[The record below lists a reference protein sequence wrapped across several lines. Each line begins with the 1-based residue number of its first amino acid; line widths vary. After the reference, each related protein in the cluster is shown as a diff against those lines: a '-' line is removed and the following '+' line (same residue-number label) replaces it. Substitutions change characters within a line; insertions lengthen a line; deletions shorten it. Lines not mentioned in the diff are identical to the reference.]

1 MFTQRIIWTP
11 RSAYPASRRALT
23 MLFGLIAIQILFV
36 PSAPHAQVAQL
47 ESRTVFDTTGLSGA
61 EAVGIYE
68 PFAGGIGSG
77 TRIAFPEYSAVLERA
92 PNREFDRWMPRRE
105 FSRDLGVHVETP
117 LAFRGNIA
125 PKLAWED
132 TRDGR
137 VRTTI
142 SLASPGATAF
152 RVQLRVEAA
161 SGAQLRYFSLASN
174 GASEFL
180 HEQSLQPSLANESAA
195 TTIVWSPTIESDLA
209 GVEVILPNRL
219 GVSGFGI
226 TVQRISLQ
234 SPAGLANSNVAFSTF
249 GAASICSNH
258 VDAQCSADASVL
270 NKVSAVGRV
279 LVEKDGGPVFCTG
292 TLVNSRDVSPDALTL
307 GDGPAPYL
315 LTSNSCVATQQ
326 EADSMEV
333 TWFFQR
339 SICGAETLDYRASTT
354 FGGGDLLA
362 TSVGQ
367 DQSLIRLR
375 QNLPGGLIYSG
386 WRASPLTVPATAT
399 ALHHPAGAVKK
410 VSSGEATSLVRSG
423 ALADAIQI
431 EWDEGAAENGSE
443 GGGLFVDGYLV
454 GTLSRNESSCD
465 GGVGHAGSF
474 AQFYPSIRGYLQ
486 GDHGGD
492 AASATT
498 IGVPASIMETLT
510 PGDSDYFRIELA
522 EAGQLVVYSEG
533 DTDTRATLT
542 SADET
547 DADAEP
553 VAEDDN
559 GGLADNFLLDANV
572 AAGTYILWVRGG
584 SDTASGSYTLR
595 TSRGAD
601 GPPTGAP
608 SNVAVRRNAQQLTVT
623 WNAVPSADNTGSPI
637 TAYQAVAADSQG
649 ASRSCTVPAAVRTC
663 AIVGL
668 QDDMDYS
675 VYVRAL
681 NAFGQG
687 PNSAS
692 VTAPRIS
699 PTVIP
704 TVPPAPEDVGVSL
717 DHSTN
722 TLTVSWDP
730 ILEDATIGEVTA
742 YRAEA
747 VAAVT
752 GESVSCETDG
762 AALSCEMSGF
772 SDGVT
777 YSLTVTA
784 ENAGGEGEPSPA
796 LSVTP
801 VHSSDHTGAV
811 GSAATNVGLASA
823 TAGYNG
829 DFINADEEFVRDWDW
844 FRIDVKEH
852 GTLYLWTQGNLN
864 TSASLR
870 TDDADIAFG
879 NELSGGRDA
888 GQGGNFSYW
897 VVVSPGIY
905 YVGVADFHSFFTDD
919 LIQHNGGYMLF
930 VDFVVDDH
938 GHDTGSATRVAVESE
953 TPGFLADGDVDWFRI
968 DVTRRGTLYLWT
980 QGDVDTD
987 AWLREQASDADIAFG
1002 NVQSRGHSAG
1012 EGTNFS
1018 YWVVVAPGIHY
1029 VGVMPQ
1035 GRRAGAGFT
1044 GSYRLFVNLVVDD
1057 HGDNIGS
1064 ATRVAVNS
1072 ETAGHLAN
1080 GDTDWFR
1087 IDVTEPGTLRFWT
1100 EGDIDTVA
1108 ALRTAGEDLRPSGNS
1123 NGGQGFNFSH
1133 SYAASADTY
1142 YLSVSGSRVS
1152 GREEYTLFVSFAEDS
1167 E

>member
-11 RSAYPASRRALT
+11 RFAYPASRRALT
-23 MLFGLIAIQILFV
+23 MLFGLIAIPILFV

-47 ESRTVFDTTGLSGA
+47 ESRTVFDSTGLSGA

-77 TRIAFPEYSAVLERA
+77 TQIAFPESSAVLERA
-92 PNREFDRWMPRRE
+92 QSRDFDLWMPRRE
-105 FSRDLGVHVETP
+105 FSRDLGMHVETP

-125 PKLAWED
+125 PQLAWED

-137 VRTTI
+137 VRSTI

-152 RVQLRVEAA
+152 RVQLRVKAA

-180 HEQSLQPSLANESAA
+180 HEQSIQPSLVNDSAA
-195 TTIVWSPTIESDLA
+195 TAIVWSPTIESDVA
-209 GVEVILPNRL
+209 GIEVILPNRL
-219 GVSGFGI
+219 GVSGFGF

-333 TWFFQR
+333 TWYFQR
-339 SICGAETLDYRASTT
+339 NSCGMEPIDYRASTT
-354 FGGGDLLA
+354 RGGGDLLA
-362 TSVGQ
+362 TGVEQ

-375 QNLPGGLIYSG
+375 QNLPGGLVYSG

-492 AASATT
+492 AASATA
-498 IGVPASIMETLT
+498 ISVPASIVETLT

-533 DTDTRATLT
+533 DTDIRATLT

-668 QDDMDYS
+668 QYDMDYS

-772 SDGVT
+772 GDGVT

-784 ENAGGEGEPSPA
+784 ENAVGEGEPSPV
-796 LSVTP
+796 LSITP
-801 VHSSDHTGAV
+801 VHSEDHANGA
-811 GSAATNVGLASA
+811 GSAATNVGLTSA
-823 TAGYNG
+823 TVGRIENN
-829 DFINADEEFVRDWDW
+829 DDSDW
-844 FRIDVKEH
+844 FEIDVKER
-852 GTLYLWTQGNLN
+852 GMLYLWTQGDVN
-864 TSASLR
+864 TFAELR
-870 TDDADIAFG
+870 TDDADIVFDGGSHVAGEG
-879 NELSGGRDA
+879 N
-888 GQGGNFSYW
+888 NFLYW
-897 VVVSPGIY
+897 VDVPPDTY
-905 YVGVADFHSFFTDD
+905 YVAVTGRTGS
-919 LIQHNGGYMLF
+919 YMLF
-930 VDFVVDDH
+930 VDLVVDDH
-938 GHDTGSATRVAVESE
+938 GHDTESATIVAVESE
-953 TPGFLADGDVDWFRI
+953 TAGYLADDDVDWFKI
-968 DVTRRGTLYLWT
+968 DVPKRGTLYLWT
-980 QGDVDTD
+980 QGDVNTFAELRTD
-987 AWLREQASDADIAFG
+987 DADIDFDG
-1002 NVQSRGHSAG
+1002 GSHVAG
-1012 EGTNFS
+1012 EGNNFS
-1018 YWVVVAPGIHY
+1018 YWVVVPSDIYY
-1029 VGVMPQ
+1029 VSVTG
-1035 GRRAGAGFT
+1035 GA
-1044 GSYRLFVNLVVDD
+1044 GSYRFLVNLVVDD

-1064 ATRVAVNS
+1064 ATRVAANS

-1080 GDTDWFR
+1080 GDVDWFA
-1087 IDVTEPGTLRFWT
+1087 IEVTEAGTLQFWT
-1100 EGDIDTVA
+1100 QGDVNTNA
-1108 ALRTAGEDLRPSGNS
+1108 ELRTDEADINFDGGHGNAGEGN
-1123 NGGQGFNFSH
+1123 NFRY
-1133 SYAASADTY
+1133 SYDASPDTY
-1142 YLSVSGSRVS
+1142 YLGVRGFVS
-1152 GREEYTLFVSFAEDS
+1152 GREEYTLFVSFTEDS